1 MGRLVRGGG
10 SAFKSRVAVGKKLC
24 ECLVFRVFS
33 DRNLLP
39 EGSGAKRPWPGCA
52 GSAIIFLALPRA
64 LLLNRAPRGGK
75 GHPITLS
82 AERITRC
89 SLALSLAAAA
99 GNQVMM
105 AEVTMDSMMTRSNVS
120 EVILKFSEMFCAVL
134 VLIDSSC

>member
-1 MGRLVRGGG
+1 M
-10 SAFKSRVAVGKKLC
+10 AVGKKLC

-52 GSAIIFLALPRA
+52 GSAIIFLAFPRA

-89 SLALSLAAAA
+89 SLALSLAASMFGPHYRSRKSVTPRNLQDSTVAT
-99 GNQVMM
+99 GVPPSMIGGVGGRVSP
-105 AEVTMDSMMTRSNVS
+105 EVHYQ
-120 EVILKFSEMFCAVL
+120 LH
-134 VLIDSSC
+134 

>member
-1 MGRLVRGGG
+1 M
-10 SAFKSRVAVGKKLC
+10 AVGKKLC

-89 SLALSLAAAA
+89 SLALSLATAA

-105 AEVTMDSMMTRSNVS
+105 AEVTMDSMM
-120 EVILKFSEMFCAVL
+120 AV
-134 VLIDSSC
+134 

>member
-1 MGRLVRGGG
+1 M
-10 SAFKSRVAVGKKLC
+10 AVGKKLC
-24 ECLVFRVFS
+24 KCLDLRVLI

-52 GSAIIFLALPRA
+52 GSAMIFLALPRA

-75 GHPITLS
+75 GQPITFS

-105 AEVTMDSMMTRSNVS
+105 AEVMMDSMM
-120 EVILKFSEMFCAVL
+120 AV
-134 VLIDSSC
+134 